1 MHRPRMY
8 ITGASDSMIAARVD
22 NDGET
27 GIPPDMAARRKV
39 PDGDEGDELRGPDVA
54 NIRQRA

>member
-1 MHRPRMY
+1 MY